1 MVQLLAVGTSL
12 GSAQLERKDS
22 DRVAA
27 DLALVTLLLAFVAL
41 VEVCTKR
48 LQQLRE
54 IHLLLGV
61 VNVVQILQTKEVEF
75 KAVINAVAEQ
85 SLDELGVAD

>member
-1 MVQLLAVGTSL
+1 VVQLLAVGASL

-48 LQQLRE
+48 LQQLGE

>member
-1 MVQLLAVGTSL
+1 MVQLLAVGASL

-27 DLALVTLLLAFVAL
+27 DLALVSLFLAFVAL